1 MSNQSFLSSRLAV
14 ALAAACIFASG
25 CATMDHRPVVLD
37 DARVAVEGA
46 RADPQVVK
54 WAPGELDRADSA
66 YDQAD
71 SLYRTSG
78 DSAQVHHLA
87 YLAMQRAAIAQQTA
101 KLKSAE
107 QTIVDADAERERV
120 RLLAKTQEA
129 EDASRLAAQ
138 ALAVAEASR
147 RDTLAAEQKTRA
159 MQSEVQQAQQRA
171 QQAQVA
177 SIATE
182 QQLRAADARAEQL
195 AAELREL
202 KAQPGDR
209 GVVVTLDDVLFD
221 TGRAQLRSGGLRVVQ
236 RIAEFMAAYPN
247 RSVAIEGFTDSV
259 GTDEYNRDLS
269 QRRAEAVKSAL
280 VDAGIAA
287 DRIATHGYGEQY
299 PVATNDTSAGR
310 QQNRRVEVLIS
321 DPQGRIQPRIAR
333 YGAVTP
339 R

>member
-1 MSNQSFLSSRLAV
+1 MRAQRFRIASLGVAV
-14 ALAAACIFASG
+14 AAGAILATG
-25 CATMDHRPVVLD
+25 CATTDHRPVVLD
-37 DARVAVEGA
+37 DARAAIESA
-46 RADPQVVK
+46 RADPEVVK

-87 YLAMQRAAIAQQTA
+87 YLAMQRAAIAKQTA
-101 KLKSAE
+101 SLKDAE
-107 QTIVDADAERERV
+107 QTIASADAERERV
-120 RLLAKTQEA
+120 RLLAKTREA
-129 EDASRLAAQ
+129 EDASRLAAE

-147 RDTLAAEQKTRA
+147 RDTMVAEQKAQT
-159 MQSEVQQAQQRA
+159 MQAEAQQAQQRA
-171 QQAQVA
+171 RQAQVA
-177 SIATE
+177 SLATE
-182 QQLRAADARAEQL
+182 QQLRASDARAEQL
-195 AAELREL
+195 AAELRDL
-202 KAQPGDR
+202 KASPSDR
-209 GVVVTLDDVLFD
+209 GVVITLDDVLFD
-221 TGRAQLRSGGLRVVQ
+221 TGQAQLRSGGLRVVQ
-236 RIAEFMAAYPN
+236 RIAEFMVAYPT

-259 GTDEYNRDLS
+259 GAEEYNRELS
-269 QRRAEAVKSAL
+269 QRRAEAVKLAL

-287 DRIATHGYGEQY
+287 DRIATRGYGEQY

-321 DPQGRIQPRIAR
+321 DPQGRIEPRIAR